1 MSITKTIVRTAALA
15 ALILPLATPVF
26 AGEAEVRYLQS
37 LAGQYAGSGT
47 ISGDDGGPVKCRLT
61 LKPSGAK
68 LNYTGRCTG
77 GGGSQSFSGTIRF
90 NDKTGRWESS
100 SRGKT
105 VAGRKS
111 GRTLT
116 FTVASSDAR
125 GKGNSTMSFS
135 PGSVSVK
142 FDIRQRDGDRN
153 TGTIPFRRG

>member
-1 MSITKTIVRTAALA
+1 VSLTKTIVRTAALA

-37 LAGQYAGSGT
+37 LAGQYAGKGN
-47 ISGDDGGPVKCRLT
+47 ISGEDGGPVNCRLT

-68 LNYTGRCTG
+68 INYTGRCTG
-77 GGGSQSFSGTIRF
+77 GGGSQSFSGSIRF
-90 NDKTGRWESS
+90 NDKTGRYESS

-116 FTVASSDAR
+116 FTLASNDSR
-125 GKGNSTMSFS
+125 GQGTSTMSFA
-135 PGSVSVK
+135 PGSISVR
-142 FDIRQRDGDRN
+142 FDIRQRNGERN
-153 TGTIPFRRG
+153 AGTIPFRRG